1 MYEQVGKRNQNKSK
15 AAANKLA
22 QKKSQDKQGFEFTD
36 NRPTAAM
43 QTNVQLQTNDNSQ
56 TVAQRQNQNGYE
68 LRKRDQT
75 ESTEGE
81 VAQKVSVGN
90 AAALAEEEYVIVGN
104 GETITYTALA
114 AGCLA
119 VTVKFQ
125 GGGGAGVH
133 LAMMEQGAGQWTT
146 FLAAIAGNQITEA
159 HLDCDGWGGDE
170 GWRVN
175 NASNS
180 PQSTLGLILSGVAED
195 KGGLAGLGWS
205 AELSDIKDWFE
216 ARLNVRPAHHVNQNP
231 TYTMT

>member
-1 MYEQVGKRNQNKSK
+1 MHEQVRKTKQNKSK
-15 AAANKLA
+15 AAANTLT
-22 QKKSQDKQGFEFTD
+22 QKKNHDKQGLEFVD
-36 NRPTAAM
+36 KRPTAAM
-43 QTNVQLQTNDNSQ
+43 QNNVQLQTDDRAQ
-56 TVAQRQNQNGYE
+56 TVAQRQQNKYG
-68 LRKRDQT
+68 LRETDKT
-75 ESTEGE
+75 ESIEGG

-90 AAALAEEEYVIVGN
+90 AAKHAEEEYAIVGN

-180 PQSTLGLILSGVAED
+180 PQSTLGLILGGVAQD

-205 AELSDIKDWFE
+205 ADLGDIKDWFE
-216 ARLNVRPAHHVNQNP
+216 TRLSVRPAHHVNQNP
-231 TYTMT
+231 TYTMA